1 MEKRNINCE
10 DSKEKVTYVR
20 GPFSNLFKNTY
31 SPTPLPTRVI
41 HFQDLL
47 RICANFHNIGL
58 INQSANSNFIVF
70 VPKKNA
76 NKISDFKPINLVTS
90 PYKNIAK
97 GLSCHIQGFL
107 HETIHLS
114 QGAFVY
120 RRQILDVVLVA
131 NERVDEKRQY

>member
-1 MEKRNINCE
+1 MLE
-10 DSKEKVTYVR
+10 D
-20 GPFSNLFKNTY
+20 LFRICLKT
-31 SPTPLPTRVI
+31 PIHQPPLPTQVI

-47 RICANFHNIGL
+47 RIFAKFHNTGL

>member
-1 MEKRNINCE
+1 MLE
-10 DSKEKVTYVR
+10 D
-20 GPFSNLFKNTY
+20 LFRICLKT
-31 SPTPLPTRVI
+31 PIHQPPLPTQVI

-90 PYKNIAK
+90 PYKNIATFK
-97 GLSCHIQGFL
+97 VSYMKPFIFL
-107 HETIHLS
+107 RELLFI
-114 QGAFVY
+114 GDKF
-120 RRQILDVVLVA
+120 
-131 NERVDEKRQY
+131 